1 MTEPVSGPAPQEP
14 VQGWERIAPLRPRL
28 RSHARIHRHQYR
40 GELWYVVE
48 DEASGRYHR
57 LTPEGYMIAGLM
69 DGTRTVG
76 EILETARQRLG
87 ADAPGEGEVMQML
100 TMLYRADLILT
111 DRRIDIGE
119 LESRSERAKSARL
132 KQLLLNPL
140 ALRFPLLDPDRMLER
155 LAPLYR
161 PLFTGAGLL
170 AWLALM
176 AGALVVIAMN
186 IGPLTH
192 NALDQVFSI
201 ENLVILWFVYP
212 LVKALHE
219 FGHAC
224 AIKAWGGEV
233 HEMGLMLLVLMPI
246 PYVDASAASGFAS
259 KRRRMAVGAAGMMVE
274 LALASLAAFV
284 WVSVEPGLVR
294 AVAYNVM
301 LVAGISTVLFNANPL
316 IRFDGYY
323 ILADWLEMPN
333 LAQRANHYFGY
344 LVSRYAFGSPLAQAP
359 QVRPGDRSWLAGYA
373 PVSFIYR
380 VGLLTGI
387 VLAVSERYF
396 FIGVLLA
403 LWGTV
408 GMLVLPIYR
417 ALQTL
422 VVSPQLA
429 PVRKRAIAVSAGVVF
444 VAGLCV
450 LWVPAPSSLRT
461 EGVIWAPEGSQVRVA
476 TEGFVQRTVAP
487 ANREARRGDVLLT
500 AINPEAVAAVALLEA
515 QRAELDAQYN
525 SVMRT
530 DLVRANVYR
539 EQLEHIEARLE
550 RAQLR
555 VRELTLK
562 SGADGI
568 FILPEAEN
576 LPGKFVQ
583 RGELIGYV
591 TDFAD
596 LTVRAIVSQNDV
608 DRVRTRVQRVEV
620 RAAHRVEE
628 IVPARILREI
638 PGATDQ
644 LPSLALSQAGGGHVG
659 LDPAKPN
666 EPRAIESLFLFDLE
680 LPRDYP
686 VRRLGSRY
694 YVRFVC
700 EPEPLGLQWYREL
713 RGLLLRRFAT

>member
-1 MTEPVSGPAPQEP
+1 MAQEP
-14 VQGWERIAPLRPRL
+14 VQGWQRIAPLRPRL

-40 GELWYVVE
+40 DELWYVVE

-57 LTPEGYMIAGLM
+57 LTPEGYLIAGLM
-69 DGTRTVG
+69 DGSRSVE
-76 EILETARQRLG
+76 EILAIARVRLA

-111 DRRIDIGE
+111 DRRIDISE
-119 LESRSERAKSARL
+119 LESRSLRAKSMRL
-132 KQLLLNPL
+132 KQMLLNPF
-140 ALRFPLLDPDRMLER
+140 ALRFPLLDPDRLLER

-161 PLFTGAGLL
+161 PLFSGAGLL
-170 AWLALM
+170 AWLVLV
-176 AGALVVIAMN
+176 AGAVVAIAMN

-201 ENLVILWFVYP
+201 ENLLILWFVYP

-224 AIKAWGGEV
+224 AVKAWGGEV
-233 HEMGLMLLVLMPI
+233 HEMGVMVLVLMPI

-274 LALASLAAFV
+274 LALAALAAFV

-294 AVAYNVM
+294 AIAYNVM

-323 ILADWLEMPN
+323 ILADWLETPN
-333 LAQRANHYFGY
+333 LAQRAYEYLGY
-344 LVSRYAFGSPLAQAP
+344 LVSRHAFGSPLAQPP
-359 QVRPGDRSWLAGYA
+359 QARPGERAWLAGYA
-373 PVSFIYR
+373 VASFLYR
-380 VGLLTGI
+380 IGILVAI

-403 LWGTV
+403 LWGAV
-408 GMLVLPIYR
+408 GMLVLPVHR
-417 ALQTL
+417 ALRAL
-422 VVSPQLA
+422 VSSPRLA
-429 PVRKRAIAVSAGVVF
+429 PVRRRAIAVSVGAAFF
-444 VAGLCV
+444 VGLCV
-450 LWVPAPSSLRT
+450 FWVPAPSSLRT
-461 EGVIWAPEGSQVRVA
+461 EGVIWAPEGSQVRAA
-476 TEGFVQRTVAP
+476 TEGIVMRAVAP
-487 ANREARRGDVLLT
+487 ANQQVRRGDVLLS
-500 AINPEAVAAVALLEA
+500 AVNPEAAAAVALLEA
-515 QRAELDAQYN
+515 QRAELDAQYS
-525 SVMRT
+525 SVVRA

-539 EQLEHIEARLE
+539 EQLEHIEARLV
-550 RAQLR
+550 RARLR
-555 VRELTLK
+555 VAELTLR

-576 LPGKFVQ
+576 LPGRFVQ
-583 RGELIGYV
+583 RGELLGYV
-591 TDFAD
+591 TDFSD
-596 LTVRAIVSQNDV
+596 LVVRAIVNQNEV
-608 DRVRTRVQRVEV
+608 DRVRTRLRRVEV
-620 RAAHRVEE
+620 RAAHLVGE
-628 IVPARILREI
+628 IVPARVLREI

-659 LDPAKPN
+659 LDPAKLT

-680 LPRDYP
+680 LPGDYP
-686 VRRLGSRY
+686 VRRLGSRF
-694 YVRFVC
+694 YVRFVL
-700 EPEPLGLQWYREL
+700 EAEPLGLQWYREL